1 MDRGVLSAKGTAV
14 NIIVSGAEVARS
26 HGGSHLGQLGLLKL
40 LLCVLFQN
48 K

>member
-1 MDRGVLSAKGTAV
+1 MDRRVLSAKGTAV
-14 NIIVSGAEVARS
+14 NIIADCAEVARS

-40 LLCVLFQN
+40 LLCVLLQN